1 MVEDFLWTC
10 GDAASEIEIVGDFNA
25 RFVVEK
31 QLFVSLSSYQNVCS
45 CFRKCLDS
53 NSWKTLEKNMC
64 LTKGSSQLDYEFKDA
79 GRTL

>member
-31 QLFVSLSSYQNVCS
+31 QLFCHLQVIKMFVHVLESVWI
-45 CFRKCLDS
+45 S
-53 NSWKTLEKNMC
+53 NSYKKKPLEKNVFDERFF
-64 LTKGSSQLDYEFKDA
+64 SA
-79 GRTL
+79 GL

>member
-31 QLFVSLSSYQNVCS
+31 QLFCHLQLIKMFVHVLESVWI
-45 CFRKCLDS
+45 S
-53 NSWKTLEKNMC
+53 NS
-64 LTKGSSQLDYEFKDA
+64 
-79 GRTL
+79 

>member
-31 QLFVSLSSYQNVCS
+31 QLFLSPSSYQNVCS
-45 CFRKCLDS
+45 CFRKCLD
-53 NSWKTLEKNMC
+53 K
-64 LTKGSSQLDYEFKDA
+64 
-79 GRTL
+79 